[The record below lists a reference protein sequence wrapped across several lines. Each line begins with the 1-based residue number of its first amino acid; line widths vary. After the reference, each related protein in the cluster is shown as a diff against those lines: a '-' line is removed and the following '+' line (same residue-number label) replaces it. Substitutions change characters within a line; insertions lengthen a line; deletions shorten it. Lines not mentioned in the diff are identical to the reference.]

1 MVSIPHNLYVSM
13 FTELFSS
20 EFNSQSLSVF
30 SSMAGVSRST
40 SLVAAYIMAVTQLNW
55 REALKA
61 IKCSRSIANPNY
73 GFQRQ
78 LQDFWNLEAEKVLN
92 NYSELLPRYSVR
104 SESSLELH
112 TRQKTE
118 LHVIRASLYDLG
130 NRTGPVSGANFVF
143 SLHGKF
149 KPGYCSHGKFH
160 LGYRDEQDA
169 TFEVSAR

>member
-1 MVSIPHNLYVSM
+1 M

-112 TRQKTE
+112 TRRKKKMSE
-118 LHVIRASLYDLG
+118 LEPLRMTLV
-130 NRTGPVSGANFVF
+130 TGLAQLGANFVF
-143 SLHGKF
+143 
-149 KPGYCSHGKFH
+149 CSHGKFH